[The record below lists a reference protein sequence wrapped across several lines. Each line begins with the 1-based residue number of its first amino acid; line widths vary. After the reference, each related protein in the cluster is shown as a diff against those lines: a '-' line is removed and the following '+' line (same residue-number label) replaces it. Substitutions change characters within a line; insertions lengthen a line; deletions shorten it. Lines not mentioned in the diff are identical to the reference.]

1 MDDTERALLKGLV
14 HVIWADGEVNE
25 AERRLLGGV
34 LAQLGCSPSE
44 IQEVAEMMT
53 NPPSVDNLKEHVPD
67 YEARQEIMKVLLAMA
82 LADGQVDMK
91 ELRFLNRMAMHLEIS
106 EGDLEALKKETVA
119 AMEGGPA

>member
-14 HVIWADGEVNE
+14 HVIWADGEVND

-34 LAQLGCSPSE
+34 LAQLGCSPAE

-53 NPPSVDNLKEHVPD
+53 NPPAVDNLKEHVPE
-67 YEARQEIMKVLLAMA
+67 YEARKEIMKVLLAMA

-91 ELRFLNRMAMHLEIS
+91 ELRFLNRMAVHLEIS
-106 EGDLEALKKETVA
+106 EGDLEALKKETVS